1 MFTFK
6 LPTYEELKQNY
17 ETYLKDVQKFYKD
30 FYSDIQKTFN
40 KQTFKA
46 NFGKTISSWKA

>member
-17 ETYLKDVQKFYKD
+17 GTYLKDVQKFYKD
-30 FYSDIQKTFN
+30 WYSDIQETFN
-40 KQTFKA
+40 K
-46 NFGKTISSWKA
+46 

>member
-1 MFTFK
+1 MRCNIILLQTNGEKMFTFK

-30 FYSDIQKTFN
+30 WYSDIQKTFN
-40 KQTFKA
+40 K
-46 NFGKTISSWKA
+46 

>member
-1 MFTFK
+1 MFNFK

-17 ETYLKDVQKFYKD
+17 EAYLKGVQKFYKD

-40 KQTFKA
+40 K
-46 NFGKTISSWKA
+46 

>member
-17 ETYLKDVQKFYKD
+17 EKYLKDVQKFYKD
-30 FYSDIQKTFN
+30 WYSDIQKTFN
-40 KQTFKA
+40 K
-46 NFGKTISSWKA
+46 

>member
-1 MFTFK
+1 MCVATLYYPKLTENKMFTFK

-40 KQTFKA
+40 K
-46 NFGKTISSWKA
+46 